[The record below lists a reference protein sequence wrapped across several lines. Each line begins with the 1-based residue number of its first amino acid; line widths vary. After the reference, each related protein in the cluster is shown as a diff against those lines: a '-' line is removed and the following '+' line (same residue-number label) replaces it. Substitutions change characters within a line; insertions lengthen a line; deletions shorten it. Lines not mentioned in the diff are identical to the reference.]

1 MTEFVISEFE
11 RLQDTIRQFHNR
23 KVNLQF
29 SDITANNATTKR
41 GLLKST
47 LLIKDK
53 DSAIMTVMR
62 MLAFTS
68 YIDDDRSYSIPV
80 ADFQSSVVF
89 KPQISLTF
97 IETSAAARAAKR
109 QRVRM
114 VCSIRIMNKDV
125 EDVLQSDITAWTNE
139 IKLAFPKA
147 YFFDKGRDKYSYRDK
162 KNGFELIIA
171 GQTEPEV
178 KDLIRN
184 IVTITDKTFNEDLLT
199 KSIYTDKNFS
209 TNRFKMIL
217 LKNTK
222 LPRQRPLARVKL
234 QKAELKLYGI
244 LEDIILV
251 ERFVE

>member
-1 MTEFVISEFE
+1 MAEVVISEFE

-29 SDITANNATTKR
+29 SDIGVDNATTKR

-97 IETSAAARAAKR
+97 IETSAAAKTAKR

-125 EDVLQSDITAWTNE
+125 EDVLQSDITTWTNE

-147 YFFDKGRDKYSYRDK
+147 YFSIKVETNTAIEIK
-162 KNGFELIIA
+162 KMVL
-171 GQTEPEV
+171 
-178 KDLIRN
+178 
-184 IVTITDKTFNEDLLT
+184 
-199 KSIYTDKNFS
+199 S
-209 TNRFKMIL
+209 
-217 LKNTK
+217 
-222 LPRQRPLARVKL
+222 
-234 QKAELKLYGI
+234 
-244 LEDIILV
+244 
-251 ERFVE
+251 